1 MTASGLP
8 PVWRGSSAL
17 VLRRCPGHKGIDVE
31 PDGMTF
37 FTCFDDQGQ
46 LIARCQTR
54 EEIEAL
60 RRRGRPIAE
69 VRELKP
75 EESVVCSL
83 TGSPS
88 EFNEDL

>member
-1 MTASGLP
+1 
-8 PVWRGSSAL
+8 
-17 VLRRCPGHKGIDVE
+17 
-31 PDGMTF
+31 MTF